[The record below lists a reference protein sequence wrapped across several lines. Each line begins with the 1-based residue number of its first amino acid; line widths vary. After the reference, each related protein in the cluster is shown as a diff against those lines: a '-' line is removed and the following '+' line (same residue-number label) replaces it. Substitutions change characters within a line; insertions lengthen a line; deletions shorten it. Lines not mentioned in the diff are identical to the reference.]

1 MAEGGEEGI
10 NTVSGITALCETISY
25 YFNLRLTAKSRALEI
40 PLPVAVGQ
48 IAELASSLK
57 PPTTSDWAALAVG
70 KLPPKTKIKQ
80 SSENGGDNK
89 KSRGKWTEA
98 GKEEMVKLVD
108 DSEFRMQV
116 LGERGTRL
124 GHVNWSMLAER
135 YNFSGVAPIYRQ
147 YKESTG
153 RDPPGVKLK
162 REKEEEKETGKAGG
176 AAAEPESKRVKGKE
190 VKQKAPETGQHD
202 GWKKSEC
209 DELIKLVENESYRKN
224 VTGKR
229 HLKWSRIAE
238 ALKKEKKECK
248 RKYTAVTGK
257 EIPKD

>member
-10 NTVSGITALCETISY
+10 NTVSGITSLCETISY
-25 YFNLRLTAKSRALEI
+25 YFNLRLSAKSRGLQI
-40 PLPVAVGQ
+40 PLPAAVGQ
-48 IAELASSLK
+48 IAELASNLK
-57 PPTTSDWAALAVG
+57 PPTTSDWGALAVG
-70 KLPPKTKIKQ
+70 KLPSKTKIAKQ
-80 SSENGGDNK
+80 SLTENGGENK

-108 DSEFRMQV
+108 DPEFREQV

-162 REKEEEKETGKAGG
+162 REKEEGFDQPESKKPKSKEQPKKAEKETKT
-176 AAAEPESKRVKGKE
+176 
-190 VKQKAPETGQHD
+190 QD
-202 GWKKSEC
+202 GWTKSEC
-209 DELIKLVENESYRKN
+209 DQLVKLVENEGYRKN

-248 RKYTAVTGK
+248 HKYTAVTGK